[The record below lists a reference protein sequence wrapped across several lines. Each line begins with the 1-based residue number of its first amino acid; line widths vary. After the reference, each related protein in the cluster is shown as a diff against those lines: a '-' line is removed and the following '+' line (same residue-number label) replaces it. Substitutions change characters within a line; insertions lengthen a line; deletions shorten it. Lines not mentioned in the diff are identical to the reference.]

1 VGFQD
6 MGTLRCDGCG
16 EEFFITSPRRW
27 ISGLQKSKQSGWK
40 RSLLKSER
48 RYCSLRIRLSKLLV
62 LSSLLYDPRSGL
74 AEVLAGAFLLPI
86 LPWTARRL
94 LLQLIGL
101 PLCAVGFGAL
111 L

>member
-1 VGFQD
+1 

-16 EEFFITSPRRW
+16 EEFFIGHNPASVDKW
-27 ISGLQKSKQSGWK
+27 VAEKQQSGWK

-48 RYCSLRIRLSKLLV
+48 RYCLLRIRLSKLLV
-62 LSSLLYDPRSGL
+62 LSGLLYDPRSGL
-74 AEVLAGAFLLPI
+74 VLAGGFLFPI
-86 LPWTARRL
+86 LRWTARRL

-101 PLCAVGFGAL
+101 PLCCVGFGPL